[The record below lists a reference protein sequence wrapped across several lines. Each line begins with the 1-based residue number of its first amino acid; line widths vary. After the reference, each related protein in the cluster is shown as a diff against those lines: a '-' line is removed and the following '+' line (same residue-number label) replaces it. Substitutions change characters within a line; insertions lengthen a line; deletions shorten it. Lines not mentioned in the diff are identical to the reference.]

1 MNVYAGILIGVV
13 NNTWLARIITPFI
26 WGIVF
31 CIYTSITR
39 KQKEEIFI
47 ENAKNSGRKAMLGMS
62 HYWAFYFIEYM
73 TATFI
78 ALAFSIISGF
88 IKKMFF

>member
-1 MNVYAGILIGVV
+1 MNVCAGILIGVV
-13 NNTWLARIITPFI
+13 NNTWLAWIIAPFI

-39 KQKEEIFI
+39 RQKEEIFI

-62 HYWAFYFIEYM
+62 HKWAFYFMEYM
-73 TATFI
+73 TATFRNLKGS
-78 ALAFSIISGF
+78 ALENR
-88 IKKMFF
+88 K